1 MGPGER
7 MVEPRY
13 ENWAALRAVESAR
26 MLAAC
31 TACGACFEA
40 CPMIAYVP
48 AAQGASAAETVRGV
62 LAMLQGGQGDEAAR
76 GWVAACTRS
85 AVCVPA
91 CPEAVDPM
99 LLLRLAKF
107 TAQENGTIPPRDAKD
122 AMSRVKAFAR
132 LGFSETEQKEWL

>member
-1 MGPGER
+1 
-7 MVEPRY
+7 VVAPRHAD
-13 ENWAALRAVESAR
+13 WAALRAAETAR

-62 LAMLQGGQGDEAAR
+62 LAMLRGGEGDEASR

-85 AVCVPA
+85 AVCIPA

-107 TAQENGTIPPRDAKD
+107 TAQENGTLPQRDARD
-122 AMSRVKAFAR
+122 AMSRAKAFAR
-132 LGFSETEQKEWL
+132 LGFSEAEQKDWL